1 MSEPKSIGSR
11 YLGEAIRQFRSY
23 KGLAE
28 RAMAQVTDD
37 DLHNRPDPESNS
49 IAIQITH
56 MAGNM
61 RSRWRDFLTTDGEKL
76 DRERDREF
84 EDESLSREQLMAIW
98 EEGWQHV
105 FAAVEPLAEA
115 DVQRTITIRDEPHT
129 VLQAISRPT
138 SHYAYHVGQIVSAA
152 RHLAAV
158 APEGDTWVSLSVPKG
173 RSDEFNAR
181 IRRHGDAK

>member
-1 MSEPKSIGSR
+1 MSEPKSIGGQ

-28 RAMAQVTDD
+28 RAMAQVSDD
-37 DLHNRPDPESNS
+37 DLHHRPDPESNS

-61 RSRWRDFLTTDGEKL
+61 RSRWRDFFTTDGEKP

-84 EDESLSREQLMAIW
+84 EDESLNREQLVAIW
-98 EEGWQHV
+98 EEGWRHV
-105 FAAVEPLAEA
+105 FAAVEPLTEA
-115 DVQRTITIRDEPHT
+115 DLLRTITVRDEPHT
-129 VLQAISRPT
+129 VLQAISRQT

-158 APEGDTWVSLSVPKG
+158 APGGDTWESLSIPKG
-173 RSDEFNAR
+173 KSDEFNAR
-181 IRRHGDAK
+181 MRR